1 MSPVPPDDRCVFVL
15 APASALFFLS
25 FFRFSV
31 VKAEC
36 RRAALVPEQA
46 GNGMMG
52 HIVASALAKLTFAPK
67 GMVEGDGAE
76 GVLARADHLL
86 EVMNIILAAMYNVA
100 ARLVSATAACTPFVS
115 VTGY

>member
-1 MSPVPPDDRCVFVL
+1 M
-15 APASALFFLS
+15 
-25 FFRFSV
+25 

-52 HIVASALAKLTFAPK
+52 HLVASALAKLTFAPK

-76 GVLARADHLL
+76 GVLARADYHL
-86 EVMNIILAAMYNVA
+86 EVIHRCRNQNILQLE
-100 ARLVSATAACTPFVS
+100 LVSVPCCTFRR
-115 VTGY
+115 

>member
-1 MSPVPPDDRCVFVL
+1 M
-15 APASALFFLS
+15 
-25 FFRFSV
+25 

-86 EVMNIILAAMYNVA
+86 EVMNIILAAMYIRVA
-100 ARLVSATAACTPFVS
+100 ARLVSATAACTPFVP
-115 VTGY
+115 VTGF